1 MSIAYS
7 AEVGS
12 YTLFLDGSGVCV
24 RVDSFRGRGADEES
38 AEDRYLGAQFV
49 AALDVT
55 VPGGLLSLP
64 QVGAQLLLGRVT
76 DGRIALL
83 RTRSVTKFTDFT
95 AENSNGQRP
104 IPPPPPTASRL
115 PPPRMPAPSSPVL
128 PSFAPPPVPS
138 ATFLP
143 QEPPDRRPRASVP
156 PNPYAASR
164 PATEPPPAPEIRD
177 STPPPRRLPKAEDPL
192 RSQVFTLAQ
201 LATKDERRPL
211 PTTPPHKRPTIAPR
225 SDRPPPK
232 QGDD

>member
-7 AEVGS
+7 AEVGN
-12 YTLFLDGSGVCV
+12 YTLFLDDSGVCV
-24 RVDSFRGRGADEES
+24 RVDSFRGRGPEEES
-38 AEDRYLGAQFV
+38 AEERYLGAQFV

-55 VPGGLLSLP
+55 VPGGLLALP

-83 RTRSVTKFTDFT
+83 RTRTVTRFTDFT
-95 AENSNGQRP
+95 TENSMGRRP
-104 IPPPPPTASRL
+104 IPPPPPSASRL
-115 PPPRMPAPSSPVL
+115 PPPRVPA
-128 PSFAPPPVPS
+128 APPPVPS

-143 QEPPDRRPRASVP
+143 TANRSTRASVP

-177 STPPPRRLPKAEDPL
+177 STPPPRGAPKAEDPL

-211 PTTPPHKRPTIAPR
+211 ATSPPHKRPTIAPR
-225 SDRPPPK
+225 SDRPPPRRE
-232 QGDD
+232 DE

>member
-1 MSIAYS
+1 MSIAYA

-12 YTLFLDGSGVCV
+12 YTLFLDDSGVCV
-24 RVDSFRGRGADEES
+24 RVDTFRGRPADEES
-38 AEDRYLGAQFV
+38 AEARYLGAQFV

-83 RTRSVTKFTDFT
+83 RTRPVTKFIDFT
-95 AENSNGQRP
+95 VENSTGQRP
-104 IPPPPPTASRL
+104 IPPPPPPPPTASRL

-143 QEPPDRRPRASVP
+143 RASVP
-156 PNPYAASR
+156 PNPYAAAR

-225 SDRPPPK
+225 SDRPPPPK
-232 QGDD
+232 TGDD